1 MAHNGETPRDWKKE
15 LEAVYLIFFMA
26 FILEQ
31 RYQWASKLSD
41 GIRGWLRR
49 RDEAAHAA
57 PKRLAEGAGDDVDPV
72 ARARQRRRAH
82 DTG

>member
-1 MAHNGETPRDWKKE
+1 MTKRERDWKKE

-31 RYQWASKLSD
+31 RYGWASKLSD

-49 RDEAAHAA
+49 RDEAF
-57 PKRLAEGAGDDVDPV
+57 RAEMELRFNLWYDREDQVRKAEIEALERAYGD
-72 ARARQRRRAH
+72 H
-82 DTG
+82 